1 MQIINII
8 LYIVV
13 IGYLVYLVGSW
24 LYYFIKGRQLNGA
37 LSGEEFESTMR
48 KAQIVD
54 LREKNTF
61 DAKHILGARNL
72 PYTQLKYKED
82 ELRPDLP
89 VYLYE
94 DRKSVSIRAAVKLQ
108 KKGFTDIKWLDE
120 RFSDWE
126 GKTKKTNKL

>member
-1 MQIINII
+1 MQIINTI

-13 IGYLVYLVGSW
+13 IGYLVYLAGSW
-24 LYYFIKGRQLNGA
+24 LYYFIKGRQINGA

-48 KAQIVD
+48 KAQIID

>member
-1 MQIINII
+1 MQIINTI

-13 IGYLVYLVGSW
+13 IGYLVYLAGSW
-24 LYYFIKGRQLNGA
+24 LYYFVKAKQLKGGI
-37 LSGEEFESTMR
+37 SGEEFESTMR

-94 DRKSVSIRAAVKLQ
+94 DRKSVSIRAAVKLS
-108 KKGFTDIKWLDE
+108 KKGFTNVKWLDE